1 MHELNE
7 LIALHNPNELE
18 NIAVNISDPLNT
30 DLIHIVRKMDPHV
43 IMLFNGGRLRNKL
56 KLDSFPVT
64 FIYNNKTKESAFHKT
79 GYSSNSAD
87 EVSTFLKN
95 KTKSD

>member
-18 NIAVNISDPLNT
+18 NIFNISDPLNT

-56 KLDSFPVT
+56 KLIRFQSLL
-64 FIYNNKTKESAFHKT
+64 FIIIKRKRVRSIKPLQFQFCRR
-79 GYSSNSAD
+79 GFD
-87 EVSTFLKN
+87 ILKN